1 MAGISKQARE
11 ELAEIKARF
20 TTSTATLSQE
30 QQDALADLEKAFS
43 NVATK
48 LAKTLPDSR
57 NRATAL
63 TQLEVSAAF
72 AAKAVSQGLRGTEEP
87 APAKA
92 EEPAGEQQLTIDD
105 AQAETAPRRRRP
117 RAQGE

>member
-1 MAGISKQARE
+1 M
-11 ELAEIKARF
+11 
-20 TTSTATLSQE
+20 
-30 QQDALADLEKAFS
+30 
-43 NVATK
+43 
-48 LAKTLPDSR
+48 
-57 NRATAL
+57 
-63 TQLEVSAAF
+63 SAAF